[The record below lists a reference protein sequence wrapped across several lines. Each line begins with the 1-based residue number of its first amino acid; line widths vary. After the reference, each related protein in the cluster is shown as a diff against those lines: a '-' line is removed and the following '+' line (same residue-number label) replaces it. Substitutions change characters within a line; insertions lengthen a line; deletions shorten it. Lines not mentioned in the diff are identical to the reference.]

1 MDYLVLKLFWYLVV
15 AFVIG
20 LFVGWISCGPVE
32 DESRDLK

>member
-20 LFVGWISCGPVE
+20 LFVGWISCGQVQ
-32 DESRDLK
+32 DDK